1 LEDKMRRIKLAFDGV
16 AIEADLL
23 DTPTADAIWEAL
35 PVSSSVA
42 TWGEEVY
49 FDCGVSCAEE
59 DGARTVVTAGEIAY
73 WPPGDAIAIGFGR
86 TPVSRG
92 DEIRL
97 ASPANIWANATGD
110 VKSLKRVKAGSR
122 VDISRVK

>member
-1 LEDKMRRIKLAFDGV
+1 MARKLA
-16 AIEADLL
+16 AN
-23 DTPTADAIWEAL
+23 TPTADAIWDAL
-35 PVSSSVA
+35 PIDATVA

-49 FDCGVSCAEE
+49 FDCGVSVAEE
-59 DGARTVVTAGEIAY
+59 PGARALVTAGEIAY

-97 ASPANIWANATGD
+97 ASPANIWARATDD
-110 VKSLKRVKAGSR
+110 VRKLKPVRAGSKVR
-122 VDISRVK
+122 VTRAA